1 MDLRMYK
8 RPVALI
14 TVTGEKVRI
23 VPGVLA
29 RLSQALADRMI
40 NIYCVGTGEYSVT
53 FAVDQADGKRAH
65 EALSHV
71 IIKDCAFDAVT
82 MRENVAMITITGGE
96 VAEQPGVLVRLTEP
110 LARKFI
116 NILGVSSSYD
126 SLTILVDWDDRDS
139 SFKLIESAF
148 EKGALIEY
156 IRPDKAE
163 RARPPPP
170 PSVAQ

>member
-8 RPVALI
+8 RPISLVTVA
-14 TVTGEKVRI
+14 GEKVRI

-40 NIYCVGTGEYSVT
+40 NIYSVGTGEYSVT

-82 MRENVAMITITGGE
+82 MRENVAMITVTGEE

-116 NILGVSSSYD
+116 NILGVSSSFD
-126 SLTILVDWDDRDS
+126 SLTILVDWEDRDD

-148 EKGALIEY
+148 EKGALVEFIK
-156 IRPDKAE
+156 PGKAE
-163 RARPPPP
+163 KVRPP
-170 PSVAQ
+170 PSVAE